1 MATKSDAQI
10 KRGNGSLPPA
20 KSTRELVQQSERVL
34 DDLRSLAGSAR
45 GVARG
50 WQELLA
56 EELERRPYATL
67 AVAAGVGYVLGGG
80 LPTTLIRALIG
91 FGGRL
96 AIERALAQLAVPAS
110 SRRESS
116 TAADDDDN
124 QARA

>member
-1 MATKSDAQI
+1 MAIKLDENV
-10 KRGNGSLPPA
+10 KRGNGAVPAA

-96 AIERALAQLAVPAS
+96 AIERALAQLAVS
-110 SRRESS
+110 GSMSRRES
-116 TAADDDDN
+116 TTRDDDDH